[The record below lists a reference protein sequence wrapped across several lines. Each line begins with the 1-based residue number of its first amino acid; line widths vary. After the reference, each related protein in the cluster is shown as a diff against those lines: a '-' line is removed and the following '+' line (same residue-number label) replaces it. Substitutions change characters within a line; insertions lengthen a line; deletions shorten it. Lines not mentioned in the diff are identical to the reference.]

1 MIIKQGPLR
10 IHENFSTGV
19 MRHPENPD
27 QVSIVFRDRDMD
39 GTTLEDYERRDVFPL
54 SEEGV
59 DELLNLL
66 QDIKGSRIAMPTLE
80 DINNLRGR

>member
-1 MIIKQGPLR
+1 MIIEQGPLR

-27 QVSIVFRDRDMD
+27 QVSLVFRDRDYD

-59 DELLNLL
+59 EELINLL
-66 QDIKGSRIAMPTLE
+66 QDVRGPRIAMPTQDE
-80 DINNLRGR
+80 INNLRGR